1 MMTIVVHVDDIFA
14 VEERT
19 RCDQF
24 GKDLDQMPG
33 QEPRRITLVFGVF
46 LREGLG
52 EGDVEDFP
60 ADVLLSNWRTSTGYS
75 LVRVCY
81 FLLARDLA
89 DFDEN
94 ESSRDWPSRELVGSL
109 MWLSTQLGQT
119 FPNAVRAVARHCPA
133 PKLVHWRSA
142 LGILGYVRRTSSFGI
157 TFQRGTVGGLSLQV
171 FADADYASKAADSRS
186 VSGGLVMC
194 GGACVSW
201 FSRAQKCVTIYDGG
215 RVRGACRRH

>member
-94 ESSRDWPSRELVGSL
+94 ESSEDGPFRELVGSL
-109 MWLSTQLGQT
+109 M
-119 FPNAVRAVARHCPA
+119 
-133 PKLVHWRSA
+133 
-142 LGILGYVRRTSSFGI
+142 
-157 TFQRGTVGGLSLQV
+157 
-171 FADADYASKAADSRS
+171 
-186 VSGGLVMC
+186 
-194 GGACVSW
+194 
-201 FSRAQKCVTIYDGG
+201 
-215 RVRGACRRH
+215 